1 VLSSEG
7 FSIPWSF
14 GGLTPEEARAD
25 TSRVV
30 VVPVPYDSTTS
41 FRSGSREGPNSII
54 NASRYLEDYDIELAR
69 ETYRVGIHTTNEI
82 EPHVGGPE
90 HMIDRVHD
98 FVYPWIED
106 GKLIT
111 LLGGEH
117 SISVGAV
124 RALSKFYPDLSVLY
138 FDAHADMRNEY
149 MGSKFSHACTARRIM
164 EICPI
169 VPVGIRSMSKE
180 EMDFIQNEDIRIH
193 FGGELNPNNEWNIED
208 IVGSLS
214 EHVYVS
220 VDLDVLN
227 LGIMSAVGTP
237 EPGGISWNTILSIIR
252 EVCSRRNLVGFDL
265 TELTPGDGPIA
276 NSFVAAKLAYKMIG
290 YAT

>member
-1 VLSSEG
+1 
-7 FSIPWSF
+7 
-14 GGLTPEEARAD
+14 
-25 TSRVV
+25 
-30 VVPVPYDSTTS
+30 
-41 FRSGSREGPNSII
+41 
-54 NASRYLEDYDIELAR
+54 
-69 ETYRVGIHTTNEI
+69 
-82 EPHVGGPE
+82 
-90 HMIDRVHD
+90 M
-98 FVYPWIED
+98 
-106 GKLIT
+106 
-111 LLGGEH
+111 
-117 SISVGAV
+117 
-124 RALSKFYPDLSVLY
+124 
-138 FDAHADMRNEY
+138 
-149 MGSKFSHACTARRIM
+149 
-164 EICPI
+164 
-169 VPVGIRSMSKE
+169 
-180 EMDFIQNEDIRIH
+180 
-193 FGGELNPNNEWNIED
+193 NPNNEWNIED